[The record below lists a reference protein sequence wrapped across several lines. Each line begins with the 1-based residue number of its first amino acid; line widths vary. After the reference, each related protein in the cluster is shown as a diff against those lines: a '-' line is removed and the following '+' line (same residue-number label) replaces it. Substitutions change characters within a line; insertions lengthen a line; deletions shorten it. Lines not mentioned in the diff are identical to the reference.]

1 MLQKLND
8 TAVADFGGTGK
19 GYGEVTGKVFRVKY
33 FQILNVMLNTDL
45 YYHSSSGFTNE
56 SDTIAVF
63 GNLLR

>member
-8 TAVADFGGTGK
+8 TAVADLRGTGK
-19 GYGEVTGKVFRVKY
+19 GYGEVTGKVFSVKH

-45 YYHSSSGFTNE
+45 YYHSLSDFTNKY
-56 SDTIAVF
+56 DTIAVF